1 MLVKSDQK
9 QNKKKFFLQFTWL
22 DGDGTTI
29 SEGITTT
36 IEEIEN
42 TKRITA
48 ISTLKLTA
56 KKDHHNKNITCQ
68 AMNEAETSPASTSIR
83 LSVLYAPHVKIGVD
97 KNPIKENQKVVFTCN
112 ADANPN
118 QTTYR

>member
-1 MLVKSDQK
+1 
-9 QNKKKFFLQFTWL
+9 
-22 DGDGTTI
+22 
-29 SEGITTT
+29 
-36 IEEIEN
+36 
-42 TKRITA
+42 
-48 ISTLKLTA
+48 
-56 KKDHHNKNITCQ
+56 
-68 AMNEAETSPASTSIR
+68 MNEAETSPASTSIR